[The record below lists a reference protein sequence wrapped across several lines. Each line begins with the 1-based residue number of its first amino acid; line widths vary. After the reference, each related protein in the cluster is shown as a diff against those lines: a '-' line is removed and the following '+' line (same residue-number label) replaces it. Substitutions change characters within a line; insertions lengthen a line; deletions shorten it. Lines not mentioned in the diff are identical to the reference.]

1 MNEFEDI
8 ENSNE
13 SSASAESSETS
24 ANSESSDNQEAKS
37 LSDIHDE
44 LVTLN
49 SKVDGISDDV
59 AILASAGDGSANS
72 DMDYAGQLDALGQ
85 NLALSNILLLLVFV
99 FLLVQTGMSFGSNVV
114 RWFTNDR

>member
-13 SSASAESSETS
+13 SSESSSSSEAS
-24 ANSESSDNQEAKS
+24 ANSEASTNSETQTLN
-37 LSDIHDE
+37 DIHDE

-49 SKVDGISDDV
+49 GKVDGISDDV
-59 AILASAGDGSANS
+59 ALLASASDGGANS
-72 DMDYAGQLDALGQ
+72 DLDYSGQLDALGQ

-114 RWFTNDR
+114 RWLTNDR